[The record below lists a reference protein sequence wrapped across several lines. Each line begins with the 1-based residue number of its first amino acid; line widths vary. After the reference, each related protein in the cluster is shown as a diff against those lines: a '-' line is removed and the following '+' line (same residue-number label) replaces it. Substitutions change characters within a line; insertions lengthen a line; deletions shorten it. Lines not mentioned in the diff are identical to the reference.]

1 MERLTDWFIEQTKQA
16 TIHRTIHPFKHS
28 KFEGKPIELFVHR
41 RHSRVDLRNAK
52 IGVIRKQRLDLQLTP
67 SFHPSTSRFRFS
79 ISLFRATIM
88 HRCASKHVCAV
99 ANCSNNLYTIFPGR
113 FCSEYPTNF
122 SQFSSFLSVCTSTL
136 STLRVLFSM
145 QISTSSCRLNTKRTT
160 ASFMLPRII
169 SSSENCDRPI
179 ARYIVAFSFA
189 AAPPDRTTLHDKYL
203 KITPIF
209 GIWTD
214 WRAWFRL
221 VGRRESTAR
230 SPLSAAPSRFRTR
243 PLRFQ
248 RQTTPSLR
256 RKWGSP
262 RRKRSVPRLE
272 PATAGFHRRA
282 KTRRGDASIAAKW
295 RVACAPRRRKTHG
308 GADKCEA
315 EAKTLPATAPDCRI
329 AALRNDKDTEPK
341 RNSCLWSFPLEGAPL
356 STNNR
361 GDRAIRFRESRGNR
375 RLAWR
380 RRLFRWFHR
389 FGRTRWGKNK
399 WVRRCWRE
407 KIWRFEGLR
416 ESAQRVLWV
425 YMREKRKGNSVAS
438 SSMTEQGSISP

>member
-1 MERLTDWFIEQTKQA
+1 M
-16 TIHRTIHPFKHS
+16 IHRTELWFTELLKTNKAINIYYQTSIRVIIKPRMIHKTTYRMIHRTNKTNNDSSNDSPIQTLEIRRKTHRIIRSQKTQPRWSALREDWRYSKAATRSTTHS
-28 KFEGKPIELFVHR
+28 FL
-41 RHSRVDLRNAK
+41 S
-52 IGVIRKQRLDLQLTP
+52 
-67 SFHPSTSRFRFS
+67 PSTSRFRFS
-79 ISLFRATIM
+79 MSLFRATIM

-99 ANCSNNLYTIFPGR
+99 ANCSSNLYTIFPGR

-209 GIWTD
+209 GIRTD

-230 SPLSAAPSRFRTR
+230 SPLSAAPGRFRTR

-282 KTRRGDASIAAKW
+282 KTRRGDASSAAKW

-315 EAKTLPATAPDCRI
+315 EAKTLPATAPNCRI

-341 RNSCLWSFPLEGAPL
+341 RNSCLWSFPLEEAPL

-361 GDRAIRFRESRGNR
+361 GDRAIHFRESRGNR

-399 WVRRCWRE
+399 WVRRCW
-407 KIWRFEGLR
+407 
-416 ESAQRVLWV
+416 
-425 YMREKRKGNSVAS
+425 
-438 SSMTEQGSISP
+438 